1 LRTLASDEIADLQP
15 ILADAAKATGV
26 TVAIT
31 PTTSLAG
38 SKDVASGRAGSSYD
52 ATWFATNRYLA
63 MTPGALAE
71 LDSSTVIMSSPVVL
85 GLRRSVADRLGWAGK
100 PVSWTAIAE
109 AAAAHRFGFGMS
121 DPENSNS
128 GLSALV
134 CVATAVAG
142 NGAALQ
148 PSGVA
153 QASPLLKGFFSGQ
166 TLKSSSSRVLVD
178 DYLRVQGSDA
188 QGGAVDGIIDYESTL
203 LSLNASGRL
212 REALTLIYPSDG
224 VVTADYTLS
233 LLGSAPPAA
242 KDAYTRL
249 VTYLRLPDS
258 QRRIMQQTR
267 RRPGLPGVPLDAD
280 LAGRETFETPFP
292 GNSTVVDNLIIA
304 YYGTLRRPARTV
316 YVLDTSGSMK
326 GDRLSALK
334 AAIGLLT
341 APEPDSTAPGST
353 FQTREQITFEPFSD
367 TPRPASTFTV
377 PAQDPQA
384 ALSQIG
390 AFVAGLSA
398 NGGTAV
404 YDALAAAYTTV
415 AQQVAADPDRI
426 TTIVLLTDGEN
437 NAGRDLAAFTQFYRG
452 LPAATASVPVYP
464 ILFGDTDNKEMAQLA
479 QLTGGRT
486 FDGRKLPLSTV
497 FTLIRGDQ

>member
-15 ILADAAKATGV
+15 VLADAAKATGV

-38 SKDVASGRAGSSYD
+38 TKTVASGRADKSYD
-52 ATWFATNRYLA
+52 ATWFATDRYLT
-63 MTPGALAE
+63 MMPGALSR
-71 LDSSTVIMSSPVVL
+71 LDSSMVIMSSPVVL
-85 GLRRSVADRLGWAGK
+85 GLRRSVAGRLGWAGK

-109 AAAAHRFGFGMS
+109 AAAAHQFGFGMS
-121 DPENSNS
+121 DPGNSNS

-142 NGAALQ
+142 DGAALQ
-148 PSGVA
+148 LSGVA
-153 QASPLLKGFFSGQ
+153 QAGTALKGFFSGQ

-178 DYLRVQGSDA
+178 DYLRIQGGDA

-203 LSLNASGRL
+203 LSLNASGKL
-212 REALTLIYPSDG
+212 REPLTLIYPSDG
-224 VVTADYTLS
+224 VVTADYPLS
-233 LLGSAPPAA
+233 LLASAPPAA

-249 VTYLRLPDS
+249 VAYLRRPDI

-267 RRPGLPGVPLDAD
+267 RRPGLPGVRLDAD
-280 LAGRETFETPFP
+280 LAGRETLETPFP
-292 GNSTVVDNLIIA
+292 GTLNVVDNLISA

-334 AAIGLLT
+334 TAIGQLT
-341 APEPDSTAPGST
+341 APEPDSAASGAT

-367 TPRPASTFTV
+367 TPGPATTFTV

-384 ALSQIG
+384 VLSQIG
-390 AFVAGLSA
+390 VFVAGLSA

-415 AQQVAADPDRI
+415 AQQAAADPDRI

-437 NAGRDLAAFTQFYRG
+437 NAGRDLAAFAQFYRG

-464 ILFGDTDNKEMAQLA
+464 ILFGDTDNKQMTQLA

-486 FDGRKLPLSTV
+486 FDGHKLPLSTV